1 MNFQFNEDDLEQV
14 ALEWLQSLG
23 YDYKKGNEI
32 SMTGLAPE
40 RKSDKDVVLHER
52 LEKALRKINSD
63 IHPRFIEKAIH
74 ELILEKSPNLLE
86 NNLTFHENLINGIEV
101 EDYDDEG
108 QSVVE
113 IVKIVDFEHPQNNDF
128 LTVNQF
134 TVVNGDY
141 TKRPDIVL
149 FINGLPI
156 VVIELKNSTNETV
169 GVEDGYHQL
178 ETYKMHIP
186 QLFTFNEV
194 LVTSD
199 GINTKAGSLTANY
212 DRFMTWR
219 SKDGETE
226 SSSSL
231 ASLDILIHGMLN
243 PETLLD
249 LIRYFVVFQDDGRG
263 HTSKILAAYHQ
274 YYAVNKAVDR
284 ALLASSGQGDGKG
297 GVIWH
302 TQGSGKSLTMVFF
315 SGKLIQKLNNPT
327 LVVVTDRNDLDNQ
340 LYSTF
345 VKSKGRSGKGLLR
358 QTPKQAETRKE
369 LKSLLSVES
378 GGIVFTTMQ
387 KFEPE
392 QNETIMAALTE
403 RKNVIVMA
411 DEAHRTQYGFNAKYD
426 DKGEGIK
433 YGYAKYL
440 RDALPNATFVGFTG
454 TPVASTDKNTQMVFG
469 NYIDVYDMTQAVAD
483 GSTVKIYYE
492 SRVIPLN
499 LPQSLDLDEAYNDI
513 TEDQEE
519 DVKQRLKS
527 KWSRIEAL
535 AGAKPRVE
543 ALAKDII
550 QHFETRQ
557 QAMKGKGMIVTMSRR
572 IAVDLYDEIIRLKPE
587 WHSDDDNKG
596 VIKVVMT
603 GSSSDPASF
612 QRHIGPKK
620 RRNVLEKRM
629 KDVNDELQLV
639 IVRDMWLTGFDVP
652 SMHTMYID
660 KPMKGHNLMQAIARV
675 NRVFKDKPGGLI
687 VDYVGIAES
696 LKEALKE
703 YTESDQAQTAIDTD
717 KAVELML
724 LKYDVIQDMLYNLD
738 YSKFNSEKKSERY
751 YTISDTMD
759 YVIGLGEDERQRF
772 IKTVTELGKAF
783 ALCATEPTAQELNDE
798 IAFFKAVKAGL
809 VKLLQPSK
817 EGKTR
822 KTPAEVEAE
831 INQLVSQSVVTEDV
845 IDIYQ
850 TLGLEQPDLSILS
863 DDFLKDVEGLKQKN
877 VAVELLNRLLKG
889 QVKSLMKMNATVSK
903 RFSEMLGNSINKYNN
918 RSIETSKVIEELI
931 QLAKDIKQEQQRG
944 NELGLNS
951 DEIAF
956 YDALASHETAKEAMG
971 DKELRA
977 IAHELTKT
985 VKENMGV
992 DWSKR
997 DSAKAKMRV
1006 AVRRLLKK
1014 YGYPPDLQKMA
1025 VEQVVEQAELM
1036 ASNQLK
1042 NKLKE
1047 HPSPLSEGCS
1057 IFIVISIVFILID
1070 NGK

>member
-32 SMTGLAPE
+32 GMAGLAPE

-63 IHPRFIEKAIH
+63 IHSRFIEKAIH
-74 ELILEKSPNLLE
+74 ELTLEKSPNLLE
-86 NNLTFHENLINGIEV
+86 NNLTFHENLINGIEI

-113 IVKIVDFEHPQNNDF
+113 IIKIVDFEHPQNNDF
-128 LTVNQF
+128 LAVNQF

-149 FINGLPI
+149 FINGLPL

-178 ETYKMHIP
+178 ETYKMRIP

-194 LVTSD
+194 LITSD

-219 SKDGETE
+219 SKDGQTE

-231 ASLDILIHGMLN
+231 ASLDVLIHGMLN

-249 LIRYFVVFQDDGRG
+249 LIRYFVLFQDDGKG
-263 HTSKILAAYHQ
+263 HISKILAAYHQ

-315 SGKLIQKLNNPT
+315 SGKLIQMLNNPT

-378 GGIVFTTMQ
+378 GGIIFTTMQ

-392 QNETIMAALTE
+392 QNETTMAALTE

-499 LPQSLDLDEAYNDI
+499 LPQNLDLDEAYNDI

-557 QAMKGKGMIVTMSRR
+557 RAMKGKGMIVTMSRR

-587 WHSDDDNKG
+587 WHSDDDDKG

-603 GSSSDPASF
+603 GSSSDPTSF

-738 YSKFNSEKKSERY
+738 YSKFNSDKKSERY

-809 VKLLQPSK
+809 VKLLQPPK

-845 IDIYQ
+845 IDVYQ

-863 DDFLKDVEGLKQKN
+863 DDFLKDIEGLKQKN

-889 QVKSLMKMNATVSK
+889 QVKSLMKTNATVSK
-903 RFSEMLGNSINKYNN
+903 RFSEMLGNSINKYNS

-944 NELGLNS
+944 KELGLNS

-956 YDALASHETAKEAMG
+956 YDSLVSHETAKKAME

-1036 ASNQLK
+1036 ASNQ
-1042 NKLKE
+1042 
-1047 HPSPLSEGCS
+1047 
-1057 IFIVISIVFILID
+1057 
-1070 NGK
+1070 

>member
-14 ALEWLQSLG
+14 ALEWLESLG

-32 SMTGLAPE
+32 NMAGLASE

-86 NNLTFHENLINGIEV
+86 NNLTFHENLINGIEI

-128 LTVNQF
+128 LAVNQL
-134 TVVNGDY
+134 TIVNGDY

-178 ETYKMHIP
+178 ETYKMRIP

-231 ASLDILIHGMLN
+231 ASLDVLIHGMLN

-249 LIRYFVVFQDDGRG
+249 LIRYFVLFQDDGKG
-263 HTSKILAAYHQ
+263 HISKILAAYHQ

-315 SGKLIQKLNNPT
+315 SGKLIQMLNNPT

-392 QNETIMAALTE
+392 QNETTMTTLTE

-411 DEAHRTQYGFNAKYD
+411 DEAHRTQYGFKAKYD

-499 LPQSLDLDEAYNDI
+499 LPQNLDLDEAYNDI

-587 WHSDDDNKG
+587 WHSDDDDKG

-738 YSKFNSEKKSERY
+738 YSKFNSDKKSERY
-751 YTISDTMD
+751 YTISNTMD

-845 IDIYQ
+845 IDVYQ

-889 QVKSLMKMNATVSK
+889 QVKSLMKTNATVSK
-903 RFSEMLGNSINKYNN
+903 RFSEMLGQSIKKYNN
-918 RSIETSKVIEELI
+918 RSIETSKIIEQLI
-931 QLAKDIKQEQQRG
+931 QLAKDLNEEHRRG

-956 YDALASHETAKEAMG
+956 YDALASHETAKEVMG
-971 DKELRA
+971 DKNLRA

-985 VKENMGV
+985 VKENMTV
-992 DWSKR
+992 DWNKKASSR
-997 DSAKAKMRV
+997 AKMRRSV
-1006 AVRRLLKK
+1006 KRLLKE
-1014 YGYPPDLQKMA
+1014 YGYPPDLEAMA
-1025 VEQVVEQAELM
+1025 INQVVEQAELM
-1036 ASNQLK
+1036 ASNQ
-1042 NKLKE
+1042 
-1047 HPSPLSEGCS
+1047 
-1057 IFIVISIVFILID
+1057 
-1070 NGK
+1070 

>member
-32 SMTGLAPE
+32 SVTGLTPE
-40 RKSDKDVVLHER
+40 RKSDKDVILHER
-52 LEKALRKINSD
+52 LEKALKKINSE

-74 ELILEKSPNLLE
+74 ELTLEKSPNLLE
-86 NNLTFHENLINGIEV
+86 NNLTFHENLINGIEI

-108 QSVVE
+108 QSIVE
-113 IVKIVDFEHPQNNDF
+113 IVKIVDFEHTQNNDF
-128 LTVNQF
+128 LAVNQF
-134 TVVNGDY
+134 TIVNGDY

-178 ETYKMHIP
+178 ETYKMRIP
-186 QLFTFNEV
+186 QLFTFNEI

-231 ASLDILIHGMLN
+231 ASLDVLIHGMLN
-243 PETLLD
+243 PNTLLD
-249 LIRYFVVFQDDGRG
+249 LIRYFVLFQDDGKG
-263 HTSKILAAYHQ
+263 HISKILAAYHQ

-315 SGKLIQKLNNPT
+315 SGKLIQMLNNPT

-387 KFEPE
+387 KFEPD
-392 QNETIMAALTE
+392 QNETTMAALTK

-499 LPQSLDLDEAYNDI
+499 LPQNLDLDRAYNDI

-587 WHSDDDNKG
+587 WHSDDDDKG

-620 RRNVLEKRM
+620 RRNLLEKRM

-772 IKTVTELGKAF
+772 IKTVIELGKAF

-822 KTPAEVEAE
+822 KTSADVEAE

-845 IDIYQ
+845 IDVYQ

-889 QVKSLMKMNATVSK
+889 QVKSLMKTNATVSK
-903 RFSEMLGNSINKYNN
+903 RFSEMLGNSINKYNS
-918 RSIETSKVIEELI
+918 RSIETSMVIEELI

-1036 ASNQLK
+1036 ASNQ
-1042 NKLKE
+1042 
-1047 HPSPLSEGCS
+1047 
-1057 IFIVISIVFILID
+1057 
-1070 NGK
+1070 

>member
-32 SMTGLAPE
+32 SVTGLTPE

-52 LEKALRKINSD
+52 LEKALKKINSE

-74 ELILEKSPNLLE
+74 ELTLEKSPNLLE
-86 NNLTFHENLINGIEV
+86 NNLTFHENLINGVEI

-108 QSVVE
+108 QSIVE

-128 LTVNQF
+128 LAVNQL

-178 ETYKMHIP
+178 ETYKMRIP

-231 ASLDILIHGMLN
+231 ASLDVLIHGMLN

-249 LIRYFVVFQDDGRG
+249 LIRYFVLFQDDGKG
-263 HTSKILAAYHQ
+263 HISKILAAYHQ

-284 ALLASSGQGDGKG
+284 ALLASSRQGDGKG

-315 SGKLIQKLNNPT
+315 SGKLIQMLNNPT

-392 QNETIMAALTE
+392 QNETTMAALTE

-499 LPQSLDLDEAYNDI
+499 LPQNLDLDEAYNDI

-587 WHSDDDNKG
+587 WHSDDDDKG

-620 RRNVLEKRM
+620 RRNLLEKRM

-751 YTISDTMD
+751 YAISDTMD

-822 KTPAEVEAE
+822 KTPAEVEAD

-845 IDIYQ
+845 IDVYQ

-889 QVKSLMKMNATVSK
+889 QVKSLMKTNATVSK
-903 RFSEMLGNSINKYNN
+903 RFSEMLGNSINKYNS

-944 NELGLNS
+944 KELGLNS

-1036 ASNQLK
+1036 ASNQ
-1042 NKLKE
+1042 
-1047 HPSPLSEGCS
+1047 
-1057 IFIVISIVFILID
+1057 
-1070 NGK
+1070 

>member
-32 SMTGLAPE
+32 SMTSLTPE

-74 ELILEKSPNLLE
+74 ELTLEKSPNLLE

-101 EDYDDEG
+101 EDYDNEG
-108 QSVVE
+108 QSIVE

-128 LTVNQF
+128 LAVNQL
-134 TVVNGDY
+134 TIVNGDY
-141 TKRPDIVL
+141 KKRPDIVL

-178 ETYKMHIP
+178 ETYKMRIP

-219 SKDGETE
+219 SKDGQTE
-226 SSSSL
+226 SSPGL
-231 ASLDILIHGMLN
+231 ASLDVLIHGMLN

-249 LIRYFVVFQDDGRG
+249 LIRYFVLFQDDGKE
-263 HTSKILAAYHQ
+263 HISKILAAYHQ

-315 SGKLIQKLNNPT
+315 SGKLIQMLNNPT

-392 QNETIMAALTE
+392 QNETTMAALTE

-587 WHSDDDNKG
+587 WHSDDDDKG

-603 GSSSDPASF
+603 GSSSDPTSF

-620 RRNVLEKRM
+620 RRNLLEKRM
-629 KDVNDELQLV
+629 KDVDDELQLV

-738 YSKFNSEKKSERY
+738 YSKFNSDKKSERY
-751 YTISDTMD
+751 YTISNTMD

-809 VKLLQPSK
+809 VKLLQPPK

-822 KTPAEVEAE
+822 KTPAEVEAD

-845 IDIYQ
+845 IDVYQ

-863 DDFLKDVEGLKQKN
+863 DDFLKEVEGLKQKN

-889 QVKSLMKMNATVSK
+889 QVKSLMKTNATVSK
-903 RFSEMLGNSINKYNN
+903 RFSEMLGNSINKYNS

-1036 ASNQLK
+1036 ANNQ
-1042 NKLKE
+1042 
-1047 HPSPLSEGCS
+1047 
-1057 IFIVISIVFILID
+1057 
-1070 NGK
+1070 

>member
-32 SMTGLAPE
+32 SMTSLTPE

-63 IHPRFIEKAIH
+63 IHPRFIEKALH
-74 ELILEKSPNLLE
+74 ELTLEKSPNLLE
-86 NNLTFHENLINGIEV
+86 NNLTFHENLINGIEI

-108 QSVVE
+108 QSIVE
-113 IVKIVDFEHPQNNDF
+113 IVKIIDFEYPQNNDF
-128 LTVNQF
+128 LAVNQL
-134 TVVNGDY
+134 TIVNGDY
-141 TKRPDIVL
+141 KKRPDIVL

-178 ETYKMHIP
+178 ETYKMRIP

-219 SKDGETE
+219 SKDGQTE
-226 SSSSL
+226 SSPGL
-231 ASLDILIHGMLN
+231 ASLDVLIHGMLN

-249 LIRYFVVFQDDGRG
+249 LIRYFVLFQDDGKE
-263 HTSKILAAYHQ
+263 HISKILAAYHQ

-315 SGKLIQKLNNPT
+315 SGKLIQMLNNPT

-392 QNETIMAALTE
+392 QNETTMAALTE

-587 WHSDDDNKG
+587 WHSDDDDKG

-603 GSSSDPASF
+603 GSSSDPTSF

-620 RRNVLEKRM
+620 RRNLLEKRM
-629 KDVNDELQLV
+629 KDVDDELQLV

-738 YSKFNSEKKSERY
+738 YSKFNSDKKSERY
-751 YTISDTMD
+751 YTISNTMD

-809 VKLLQPSK
+809 VKLLQPPK

-845 IDIYQ
+845 IDVYQ

-889 QVKSLMKMNATVSK
+889 QVKSLMKTNATVSK
-903 RFSEMLGNSINKYNN
+903 RFSEMLGNSINKYNS

-1036 ASNQLK
+1036 ANNQ
-1042 NKLKE
+1042 
-1047 HPSPLSEGCS
+1047 
-1057 IFIVISIVFILID
+1057 
-1070 NGK
+1070 

>member
-40 RKSDKDVVLHER
+40 RKSDKEVVLHER

-63 IHPRFIEKAIH
+63 IHPRFIEKAMH

-86 NNLTFHENLINGIEV
+86 NNLTFHENLINGIEI

-128 LTVNQF
+128 LAVNQF

-178 ETYKMHIP
+178 ETYKIRIP

-194 LVTSD
+194 LITSD
-199 GINTKAGSLTANY
+199 GINTKGGSLTANY

-231 ASLDILIHGMLN
+231 SSLDILIHGMLN

-249 LIRYFVVFQDDGRG
+249 LIRYFVLFQDDGKG
-263 HTSKILAAYHQ
+263 HISKILAAYHQ

-315 SGKLIQKLNNPT
+315 SGKLIQMLNNPT
-327 LVVVTDRNDLDNQ
+327 LVIVTDRNDLDNQ

-358 QTPKQAETRKE
+358 QTPKQAKTRKE

-469 NYIDVYDMTQAVAD
+469 NYVDVYDMTQAVAD

-587 WHSDDDNKG
+587 WHSDDDDKG

-603 GSSSDPASF
+603 GSSSDPTSF

-620 RRNVLEKRM
+620 RRSVLEKRM

-751 YTISDTMD
+751 YTISNTMD

-809 VKLLQPSK
+809 VKLLQPPK

-845 IDIYQ
+845 IDVYQ

-889 QVKSLMKMNATVSK
+889 QVKSLMKTNATVSK
-903 RFSEMLGNSINKYNN
+903 RFSEMLGNSINKYNS

-956 YDALASHETAKEAMG
+956 YDALVSHETAKKAME

-985 VKENMGV
+985 VKENMSV

-1036 ASNQLK
+1036 ASNQ
-1042 NKLKE
+1042 
-1047 HPSPLSEGCS
+1047 
-1057 IFIVISIVFILID
+1057 
-1070 NGK
+1070 

>member
-23 YDYKKGNEI
+23 YDYKKGSEI
-32 SMTGLAPE
+32 SVTGLAPE

-74 ELILEKSPNLLE
+74 ELTLEKSPNLLE

-101 EDYDDEG
+101 EDYDNEG
-108 QSVVE
+108 QSIVE

-128 LTVNQF
+128 LAVNQL
-134 TVVNGDY
+134 TIVNGDY

-156 VVIELKNSTNETV
+156 VVIELKNSTYETV

-178 ETYKMHIP
+178 ETYKMCIP

-219 SKDGETE
+219 SKDGQTE
-226 SSSSL
+226 SSPGL
-231 ASLDILIHGMLN
+231 ASLDVLIHGMLN

-249 LIRYFVVFQDDGRG
+249 LIRYFVLFQDDGKE
-263 HTSKILAAYHQ
+263 HISKILAAYHQ

-315 SGKLIQKLNNPT
+315 SGKLIQMLNNPT

-392 QNETIMAALTE
+392 QNETTMSALTE

-492 SRVIPLN
+492 SRIIPLN
-499 LPQSLDLDEAYNDI
+499 LPQNLDLDEAYNDI

-587 WHSDDDNKG
+587 WHSDDDDKG

-603 GSSSDPASF
+603 GSSSDPTSF

-620 RRNVLEKRM
+620 RRNLLEKRM

-738 YSKFNSEKKSERY
+738 YSKFNSNKKSERY
-751 YTISDTMD
+751 YTISNTMD

-783 ALCATEPTAQELNDE
+783 ALCATESTAQELNDE

-809 VKLLQPSK
+809 VKLLQPPK

-822 KTPAEVEAE
+822 KTPAEVEAD

-845 IDIYQ
+845 IDVYQ

-863 DDFLKDVEGLKQKN
+863 DDFLKEVEGLKQKN

-889 QVKSLMKMNATVSK
+889 QVKSLMKTNATVSK
-903 RFSEMLGNSINKYNN
+903 RFSEMLGNSINKYNS

-1036 ASNQLK
+1036 ASNK
-1042 NKLKE
+1042 
-1047 HPSPLSEGCS
+1047 
-1057 IFIVISIVFILID
+1057 
-1070 NGK
+1070 

>member
-14 ALEWLQSLG
+14 ALEWLQSLS
-23 YDYKKGNEI
+23 YDYKKGNEL

-40 RKSDKDVVLHER
+40 RKNDKDVVLHER
-52 LEKALRKINSD
+52 LEKALKKINSE

-74 ELILEKSPNLLE
+74 ELTLEKSPNLLE

-108 QSVVE
+108 QSIVE

-128 LTVNQF
+128 LAVNQL

-178 ETYKMHIP
+178 ETYKMRIP

-194 LVTSD
+194 LITSD

-231 ASLDILIHGMLN
+231 ASLDVLIHGMLN

-249 LIRYFVVFQDDGRG
+249 LIRYFVLFQDDSKG
-263 HTSKILAAYHQ
+263 HISKILAAYHQ

-315 SGKLIQKLNNPT
+315 SGKLIQMLNNPT

-392 QNETIMAALTE
+392 QNETTMAALTE

-411 DEAHRTQYGFNAKYD
+411 DEAHRTQYGFNAKYN

-499 LPQSLDLDEAYNDI
+499 LPQNLDLDEAYNDI

-535 AGAKPRVE
+535 AGAKPRIE

-587 WHSDDDNKG
+587 WHSDDDDKG

-603 GSSSDPASF
+603 GSSSDPTSF

-620 RRNVLEKRM
+620 RRNLLEKRM

-738 YSKFNSEKKSERY
+738 YSKFNSDKKSERY
-751 YTISDTMD
+751 YTISNTMD

-783 ALCATEPTAQELNDE
+783 ALCATESTAQELNNE

-809 VKLLQPSK
+809 VKLLQPPK

-845 IDIYQ
+845 IDVYQ

-889 QVKSLMKMNATVSK
+889 QVKSLMKTNATVSK
-903 RFSEMLGNSINKYNN
+903 RFSEMLGNSINKYNS

-944 NELGLNS
+944 KELGLNS

-956 YDALASHETAKEAMG
+956 YDALVSHETAKKAME

-977 IAHELTKT
+977 IAHELTKA

-1036 ASNQLK
+1036 ASNQ
-1042 NKLKE
+1042 
-1047 HPSPLSEGCS
+1047 
-1057 IFIVISIVFILID
+1057 
-1070 NGK
+1070 

>member
-23 YDYKKGNEI
+23 YDYKKGSEI
-32 SMTGLAPE
+32 SVTGLAPE

-74 ELILEKSPNLLE
+74 ELTLEKSPNLLE

-101 EDYDDEG
+101 EDYDNEG
-108 QSVVE
+108 QSIVE

-128 LTVNQF
+128 LAVNQL
-134 TVVNGDY
+134 TIVNGDY

-156 VVIELKNSTNETV
+156 VVIELKNSTYETV

-178 ETYKMHIP
+178 ETYKMCIP

-219 SKDGETE
+219 SKDGQTE
-226 SSSSL
+226 SSPGL
-231 ASLDILIHGMLN
+231 ASLDVLIHGMLN

-249 LIRYFVVFQDDGRG
+249 LIRYFVLFQDDGKE
-263 HTSKILAAYHQ
+263 HISKILAAYHQ

-315 SGKLIQKLNNPT
+315 SGKLIQMLNNPT

-392 QNETIMAALTE
+392 QNETTMAALTE

-499 LPQSLDLDEAYNDI
+499 LPQNLDLDEAYNDI

-572 IAVDLYDEIIRLKPE
+572 IAVDLYDEIVRLKPE
-587 WHSDDDNKG
+587 WHSDDDDKG

-603 GSSSDPASF
+603 GSSSDPTSF

-620 RRNVLEKRM
+620 RRNLLEKRM
-629 KDVNDELQLV
+629 KDMNDELQLV

-738 YSKFNSEKKSERY
+738 YSKFNSDKKSERY
-751 YTISDTMD
+751 YTISNTMD

-783 ALCATEPTAQELNDE
+783 ALCATESTAQELNDE

-809 VKLLQPSK
+809 VKLLQPPK

-822 KTPAEVEAE
+822 KTPAEVEAD

-845 IDIYQ
+845 IDVYQ

-863 DDFLKDVEGLKQKN
+863 DDFLKEVEGLKQKN

-889 QVKSLMKMNATVSK
+889 QVKSLMKTNATVSK
-903 RFSEMLGNSINKYNN
+903 RFSEMLGNSINKYNS

-1036 ASNQLK
+1036 ASNK
-1042 NKLKE
+1042 
-1047 HPSPLSEGCS
+1047 
-1057 IFIVISIVFILID
+1057 
-1070 NGK
+1070 

>member
-1 MNFQFNEDDLEQV
+1 
-14 ALEWLQSLG
+14 
-23 YDYKKGNEI
+23 
-32 SMTGLAPE
+32 
-40 RKSDKDVVLHER
+40 
-52 LEKALRKINSD
+52 
-63 IHPRFIEKAIH
+63 
-74 ELILEKSPNLLE
+74 
-86 NNLTFHENLINGIEV
+86 
-101 EDYDDEG
+101 
-108 QSVVE
+108 
-113 IVKIVDFEHPQNNDF
+113 
-128 LTVNQF
+128 
-134 TVVNGDY
+134 
-141 TKRPDIVL
+141 
-149 FINGLPI
+149 
-156 VVIELKNSTNETV
+156 
-169 GVEDGYHQL
+169 
-178 ETYKMHIP
+178 
-186 QLFTFNEV
+186 
-194 LVTSD
+194 
-199 GINTKAGSLTANY
+199 INTKAGSLTANY

-231 ASLDILIHGMLN
+231 ASLDVLIHGMLN
-243 PETLLD
+243 PNTLLD
-249 LIRYFVVFQDDGRG
+249 LIRYFVLFQDDGKG
-263 HTSKILAAYHQ
+263 HISKILAAYHQ

-315 SGKLIQKLNNPT
+315 SGKLIQMLNNPT

-392 QNETIMAALTE
+392 QNETTMATLTE

-426 DKGEGIK
+426 NKGEGIK

-499 LPQSLDLDEAYNDI
+499 LPQNLDLDEAYNDI

-587 WHSDDDNKG
+587 WHSDDDDKG

-620 RRNVLEKRM
+620 RRNLLEKRM

-703 YTESDQAQTAIDTD
+703 YTESDQTQTAIDTD

-822 KTPAEVEAE
+822 KTSAEVEAE

-845 IDIYQ
+845 IDVYQ

-889 QVKSLMKMNATVSK
+889 QVKSLMKTNATVSK
-903 RFSEMLGNSINKYNN
+903 RFSEMLEQSIKKYNN
-918 RSIETSKVIEELI
+918 RSIETSKIIEQLI
-931 QLAKDIKQEQQRG
+931 QLAKDLNEEHRRG

-956 YDALASHETAKEAMG
+956 YDALASHETAKEVMG
-971 DKELRA
+971 DKNLRA

-985 VKENMGV
+985 VKENMTV
-992 DWSKR
+992 DWNKKASSR
-997 DSAKAKMRV
+997 AKMRRSV
-1006 AVRRLLKK
+1006 KRLLKE
-1014 YGYPPDLQKMA
+1014 YGYPPDLETMA
-1025 VEQVVEQAELM
+1025 INQVVEQAELM
-1036 ASNQLK
+1036 ASNQ
-1042 NKLKE
+1042 
-1047 HPSPLSEGCS
+1047 
-1057 IFIVISIVFILID
+1057 
-1070 NGK
+1070 

>member
-32 SMTGLAPE
+32 GMTGLAPE

-74 ELILEKSPNLLE
+74 ELTLEKSPNLLE
-86 NNLTFHENLINGIEV
+86 NNLTFHENLINGIEI

-128 LTVNQF
+128 LAVNQL

-178 ETYKMHIP
+178 ETYKMRIP

-219 SKDGETE
+219 SKDGKTE

-231 ASLDILIHGMLN
+231 ASLDVLIHGMLN

-249 LIRYFVVFQDDGRG
+249 LIRYFVLFQDDGRG

-315 SGKLIQKLNNPT
+315 SGKLIQMLNNPT

-392 QNETIMAALTE
+392 QNETTMAALTE

-411 DEAHRTQYGFNAKYD
+411 DEAHRTQYGFNAKYN

-499 LPQSLDLDEAYNDI
+499 LPQNLDLDEAYNDI

-572 IAVDLYDEIIRLKPE
+572 IAVDLYDEIIHLKPE
-587 WHSDDDNKG
+587 WHSDDDDKG

-703 YTESDQAQTAIDTD
+703 YTESDQAQAAIDTD

-738 YSKFNSEKKSERY
+738 YSKFNSEKKTERY

-772 IKTVTELGKAF
+772 IKTITELGKAF

-809 VKLLQPSK
+809 VKLLQPPK
-817 EGKTR
+817 EGKIR

-845 IDIYQ
+845 IDVYQ

-889 QVKSLMKMNATVSK
+889 QVKSLMKTNATVSK
-903 RFSEMLGNSINKYNN
+903 RFSEMLGNSINKYNS

-956 YDALASHETAKEAMG
+956 YDALVSHETAKKAME

-1036 ASNQLK
+1036 ASNQ
-1042 NKLKE
+1042 
-1047 HPSPLSEGCS
+1047 
-1057 IFIVISIVFILID
+1057 
-1070 NGK
+1070 

>member
-23 YDYKKGNEI
+23 YDYKKGSEI
-32 SMTGLAPE
+32 SVTGLAPE

-63 IHPRFIEKAIH
+63 IHPRFIEKALH
-74 ELILEKSPNLLE
+74 ELTLEKSPNLLE
-86 NNLTFHENLINGIEV
+86 NNLTFHENLINGIEI

-108 QSVVE
+108 QSIVE
-113 IVKIVDFEHPQNNDF
+113 IVKIIDFEYPQNNDF
-128 LTVNQF
+128 LAVNQL
-134 TVVNGDY
+134 TIVNGDY

-156 VVIELKNSTNETV
+156 VVIELKNSTYETV

-178 ETYKMHIP
+178 ETYKMCIP

-219 SKDGETE
+219 SKDGQTE
-226 SSSSL
+226 SSPGL
-231 ASLDILIHGMLN
+231 ASLDVLIHGMLN

-249 LIRYFVVFQDDGRG
+249 LIRYFVLFQDDGKG
-263 HTSKILAAYHQ
+263 HISKILAAYHQ

-284 ALLASSGQGDGKG
+284 ALLASSEQGDGKG

-315 SGKLIQKLNNPT
+315 SGKLIQMLNNPT

-392 QNETIMAALTE
+392 QNETTMAALTE

-499 LPQSLDLDEAYNDI
+499 LPQNLDLDEAYNDI

-572 IAVDLYDEIIRLKPE
+572 IAVDLYDEIVRLKPE
-587 WHSDDDNKG
+587 WHSDDDDKG

-603 GSSSDPASF
+603 GSSSDPTSF

-620 RRNVLEKRM
+620 RRNLLEKRM

-738 YSKFNSEKKSERY
+738 YSKFNSDKKSERY
-751 YTISDTMD
+751 YTISNTMD

-783 ALCATEPTAQELNDE
+783 ALCATESTAQELNDE

-809 VKLLQPSK
+809 VKLLQPPK

-845 IDIYQ
+845 IDVYQ

-889 QVKSLMKMNATVSK
+889 QVKSLMKTNATVSK
-903 RFSEMLGNSINKYNN
+903 RFSEMLGNSINKYNS

-1036 ASNQLK
+1036 ASNK
-1042 NKLKE
+1042 
-1047 HPSPLSEGCS
+1047 
-1057 IFIVISIVFILID
+1057 
-1070 NGK
+1070 

>member
-1 MNFQFNEDDLEQV
+1 
-14 ALEWLQSLG
+14 
-23 YDYKKGNEI
+23 
-32 SMTGLAPE
+32 
-40 RKSDKDVVLHER
+40 
-52 LEKALRKINSD
+52 
-63 IHPRFIEKAIH
+63 
-74 ELILEKSPNLLE
+74 
-86 NNLTFHENLINGIEV
+86 
-101 EDYDDEG
+101 
-108 QSVVE
+108 
-113 IVKIVDFEHPQNNDF
+113 
-128 LTVNQF
+128 
-134 TVVNGDY
+134 
-141 TKRPDIVL
+141 
-149 FINGLPI
+149 
-156 VVIELKNSTNETV
+156 
-169 GVEDGYHQL
+169 
-178 ETYKMHIP
+178 
-186 QLFTFNEV
+186 
-194 LVTSD
+194 
-199 GINTKAGSLTANY
+199 
-212 DRFMTWR
+212 MTWR

-231 ASLDILIHGMLN
+231 ASLDVLIHGMLN
-243 PETLLD
+243 PNTLLD
-249 LIRYFVVFQDDGRG
+249 LIRYFVLFQDDGKG
-263 HTSKILAAYHQ
+263 HISKILAAYHQ

-315 SGKLIQKLNNPT
+315 SGKLIQMLNNPT

-392 QNETIMAALTE
+392 QNETTMATLTE

-426 DKGEGIK
+426 NKGEGIK

-499 LPQSLDLDEAYNDI
+499 LPQNLDLDEAYNDI

-587 WHSDDDNKG
+587 WHSDDDDKG

-620 RRNVLEKRM
+620 RRNLLEKRM

-703 YTESDQAQTAIDTD
+703 YTESDQTQTAIDTD

-822 KTPAEVEAE
+822 KTSAEVEAE

-845 IDIYQ
+845 IDVYQ

-889 QVKSLMKMNATVSK
+889 QVKSLMKTNATVSK
-903 RFSEMLGNSINKYNN
+903 RFSEMLEQSIKKYNN
-918 RSIETSKVIEELI
+918 RSIETSKIIEQLI
-931 QLAKDIKQEQQRG
+931 QLAKDLNEEHRRG

-956 YDALASHETAKEAMG
+956 YDALASHETAKEVMG
-971 DKELRA
+971 DKNLRA

-985 VKENMGV
+985 VKENMTV
-992 DWSKR
+992 DWNKKASSR
-997 DSAKAKMRV
+997 AKMRRSV
-1006 AVRRLLKK
+1006 KRLLKE
-1014 YGYPPDLQKMA
+1014 YGYPPDLETMA
-1025 VEQVVEQAELM
+1025 INQVVEQAELM
-1036 ASNQLK
+1036 ASNQ
-1042 NKLKE
+1042 
-1047 HPSPLSEGCS
+1047 
-1057 IFIVISIVFILID
+1057 
-1070 NGK
+1070 

>member
-1 MNFQFNEDDLEQV
+1 MGFQFSEDDLEQV
-14 ALEWLQSLG
+14 ALEWLQLLG

-32 SMTGLAPE
+32 SMTGLTPE

-74 ELILEKSPNLLE
+74 ELTLEKSPNLLE
-86 NNLTFHENLINGIEV
+86 NNLTFHENLINGIEI

-128 LTVNQF
+128 LAVNQF

-178 ETYKMHIP
+178 ETYKMRIP

-231 ASLDILIHGMLN
+231 ASLDVLIHGMLN

-249 LIRYFVVFQDDGRG
+249 LIRYFVLFQDDGKG
-263 HTSKILAAYHQ
+263 HISKILAAYHQ

-284 ALLASSGQGDGKG
+284 ALLASSGHGDGKG

-315 SGKLIQKLNNPT
+315 SGKLIQMLNNPT

-392 QNETIMAALTE
+392 QNETTMAALTE

-499 LPQSLDLDEAYNDI
+499 LPQNLDLDEAYNDI

-572 IAVDLYDEIIRLKPE
+572 IAVDLYDEIIRQKPE
-587 WHSDDDNKG
+587 WHSDDDDKG

-620 RRNVLEKRM
+620 RRNLLEKRM

-724 LKYDVIQDMLYNLD
+724 LKYDVIQDMLYNLN

-751 YTISDTMD
+751 YAISDTMD

-809 VKLLQPSK
+809 VKLLQPPK

-845 IDIYQ
+845 IDVYQ

-877 VAVELLNRLLKG
+877 VAVELLIRLLKG
-889 QVKSLMKMNATVSK
+889 QVKSLMKTNATVSK
-903 RFSEMLGNSINKYNN
+903 RFSEMLGNSINKYNS

-1036 ASNQLK
+1036 ASNQ
-1042 NKLKE
+1042 
-1047 HPSPLSEGCS
+1047 
-1057 IFIVISIVFILID
+1057 
-1070 NGK
+1070 

>member
-23 YDYKKGNEI
+23 YDYKKGNEMSI
-32 SMTGLAPE
+32 TGLTPE
-40 RKSDKDVVLHER
+40 RRSDKDVVLHER
-52 LEKALRKINSD
+52 LEKSLKNINSD
-63 IHPRFIEKAIH
+63 VHPRFIEKAIH
-74 ELILEKSPNLLE
+74 ELTLEKSPNLLE
-86 NNLTFHENLINGIEV
+86 NNLTFHENLINGIEI

-128 LTVNQF
+128 LAVNQL

-178 ETYKMHIP
+178 ETYKMRIP

-194 LVTSD
+194 LITSD

-231 ASLDILIHGMLN
+231 ASLDVLIHGMLN

-249 LIRYFVVFQDDGRG
+249 LIRYFVLFQDDGKG
-263 HTSKILAAYHQ
+263 HISKILAAYHQ

-315 SGKLIQKLNNPT
+315 SGKLIQMLNNPT

-369 LKSLLSVES
+369 LRSLLSVES

-392 QNETIMAALTE
+392 QNETTMAALTE

-411 DEAHRTQYGFNAKYD
+411 DEAHRTQYGFNAKYN

-499 LPQSLDLDEAYNDI
+499 LPQNLDLDEAYNDI

-535 AGAKPRVE
+535 AGAKPRIE

-572 IAVDLYDEIIRLKPE
+572 IAVDLYDEIVRLKPE
-587 WHSDDDNKG
+587 WHSDDDDKG

-603 GSSSDPASF
+603 GSSSDPTSF

-751 YTISDTMD
+751 YTISNTMD

-809 VKLLQPSK
+809 VKLLQPPK

-845 IDIYQ
+845 IDVYQ

-889 QVKSLMKMNATVSK
+889 QVKSLMKTNATVSK
-903 RFSEMLGNSINKYNN
+903 RFSEMLGNSINKYNS

-956 YDALASHETAKEAMG
+956 YDALASHETAKEAME

-1036 ASNQLK
+1036 ASNQ
-1042 NKLKE
+1042 
-1047 HPSPLSEGCS
+1047 
-1057 IFIVISIVFILID
+1057 
-1070 NGK
+1070 

>member
-32 SMTGLAPE
+32 SLTGLTPE

-74 ELILEKSPNLLE
+74 ELTLEKSPNLLE
-86 NNLTFHENLINGIEV
+86 NNLTFHENLINGIEI

-108 QSVVE
+108 QSIVE

-128 LTVNQF
+128 LAVNQL

-178 ETYKMHIP
+178 ETYKMRIP

-226 SSSSL
+226 SPSSL
-231 ASLDILIHGMLN
+231 ASLDVLIHGMLN
-243 PETLLD
+243 SETLLD
-249 LIRYFVVFQDDGRG
+249 LIRYFVLFQDDGKG
-263 HTSKILAAYHQ
+263 HISKILAAYHQ

-315 SGKLIQKLNNPT
+315 SGKLIQMLNNPT

-392 QNETIMAALTE
+392 QNETTMAALTE

-411 DEAHRTQYGFNAKYD
+411 DEAHRTQYGFKAKYD

-499 LPQSLDLDEAYNDI
+499 LPQNLDLDEAYNDI

-587 WHSDDDNKG
+587 WHSDDDDKG
-596 VIKVVMT
+596 AVKVVMT

-845 IDIYQ
+845 IDVYQ

-877 VAVELLNRLLKG
+877 VVVELLNRLLKG
-889 QVKSLMKMNATVSK
+889 QVKSLMKTNATVSK
-903 RFSEMLGNSINKYNN
+903 RFSEMLGNSINKYNS

-956 YDALASHETAKEAMG
+956 YDALVSHETAKKAME

-1036 ASNQLK
+1036 ASNQ
-1042 NKLKE
+1042 
-1047 HPSPLSEGCS
+1047 
-1057 IFIVISIVFILID
+1057 
-1070 NGK
+1070 

>member
-1 MNFQFNEDDLEQV
+1 MGFQFSEDDLEQV
-14 ALEWLQSLG
+14 ALEWLQLLG

-32 SMTGLAPE
+32 SMTGLTPE

-74 ELILEKSPNLLE
+74 ELTLEKSPNLLE
-86 NNLTFHENLINGIEV
+86 NNLTFHENLINGIEI

-128 LTVNQF
+128 LAVNQF

-178 ETYKMHIP
+178 ETYKMRIP

-231 ASLDILIHGMLN
+231 ASLDVLIHGMLN

-249 LIRYFVVFQDDGRG
+249 LIRYFVLFQDDGKG
-263 HTSKILAAYHQ
+263 HISKILAAYHQ

-284 ALLASSGQGDGKG
+284 ALLASSGHGDGKG

-315 SGKLIQKLNNPT
+315 SGKLIQMLNNPT

-392 QNETIMAALTE
+392 QNETTMAALTE

-499 LPQSLDLDEAYNDI
+499 LPQNLDLDEAYNDI

-572 IAVDLYDEIIRLKPE
+572 IAVDLYDEIIRQKPE
-587 WHSDDDNKG
+587 WHSDDDDKG

-620 RRNVLEKRM
+620 RRNLLEKRM

-724 LKYDVIQDMLYNLD
+724 LKYDVIQDMLYNLN

-751 YTISDTMD
+751 YAISDTMD

-809 VKLLQPSK
+809 VKLLQPPK

-845 IDIYQ
+845 IDVYQ

-889 QVKSLMKMNATVSK
+889 QVKSLMKTNATVSK
-903 RFSEMLGNSINKYNN
+903 RFSEMLGNSINKYNS

-1036 ASNQLK
+1036 ASNQ
-1042 NKLKE
+1042 
-1047 HPSPLSEGCS
+1047 
-1057 IFIVISIVFILID
+1057 
-1070 NGK
+1070 

>member
-14 ALEWLQSLG
+14 ALEWLESLG

-32 SMTGLAPE
+32 SMAGLAPE

-52 LEKALRKINSD
+52 LEKGLKNINPD
-63 IHPRFIEKAIH
+63 VHPNFIEKAIH
-74 ELILEKSPNLLE
+74 ELTLEKSPNLLE
-86 NNLTFHENLINGIEV
+86 NNLTFHENLINGIEI

-108 QSVVE
+108 QSIVE
-113 IVKIVDFEHPQNNDF
+113 IVKIVDFEYPQNNDF
-128 LTVNQF
+128 LAVNQF

-149 FINGLPI
+149 FVNGLPI

-169 GVEDGYHQL
+169 GIEDGYHQL
-178 ETYKMHIP
+178 ETYKIRIP

-194 LVTSD
+194 LITSD

-219 SKDGETE
+219 SKDGQTE

-231 ASLDILIHGMLN
+231 ASLDVLIHGMLN

-249 LIRYFVVFQDDGRG
+249 LIRYFFLFQDDGKG
-263 HTSKILAAYHQ
+263 HISKILAAYHQ

-315 SGKLIQKLNNPT
+315 SGKLIQMLNNPT

-392 QNETIMAALTE
+392 QNETTMAALTE

-499 LPQSLDLDEAYNDI
+499 LPQNLDLDEAYNDI

-587 WHSDDDNKG
+587 WHSDDDDKG

-652 SMHTMYID
+652 FMHTMYID

-751 YTISDTMD
+751 YTISNTMD

-822 KTPAEVEAE
+822 KTSAEVEAE

-845 IDIYQ
+845 IDVYQ

-903 RFSEMLGNSINKYNN
+903 RFSEMLGNSINKYNS

-956 YDALASHETAKEAMG
+956 YDALVSHETAKKAME

-1036 ASNQLK
+1036 ASNQ
-1042 NKLKE
+1042 
-1047 HPSPLSEGCS
+1047 
-1057 IFIVISIVFILID
+1057 
-1070 NGK
+1070 

>member
-23 YDYKKGNEI
+23 YDYKKGSEI
-32 SMTGLAPE
+32 SVTGLAPE

-74 ELILEKSPNLLE
+74 ELTLEKSPNLLE

-101 EDYDDEG
+101 EDYDNEG
-108 QSVVE
+108 QSIVE

-128 LTVNQF
+128 LAVNQL
-134 TVVNGDY
+134 TIVNGDY

-156 VVIELKNSTNETV
+156 VVIELKNSTYETV

-178 ETYKMHIP
+178 ETYKMCIP

-219 SKDGETE
+219 SKDGQTE
-226 SSSSL
+226 SSPGL
-231 ASLDILIHGMLN
+231 ASLDVLIHGMLN

-249 LIRYFVVFQDDGRG
+249 LIRYFVLFQDDGKE
-263 HTSKILAAYHQ
+263 HISKILAAYHQ

-315 SGKLIQKLNNPT
+315 SGKLIQMLNNPT

-392 QNETIMAALTE
+392 QNETTMAALTE

-469 NYIDVYDMTQAVAD
+469 NYIDVYDMTQSVAD

-499 LPQSLDLDEAYNDI
+499 LPQNLDLDEAYNDI

-572 IAVDLYDEIIRLKPE
+572 IAVDLYDEIVRLKPE
-587 WHSDDDNKG
+587 WHSDDDDKG

-603 GSSSDPASF
+603 GSSSDPTSF

-620 RRNVLEKRM
+620 RRNLLEKRM

-738 YSKFNSEKKSERY
+738 YSKFNSDKKSERY
-751 YTISDTMD
+751 YTISNTMD

-783 ALCATEPTAQELNDE
+783 ALCATESTAQELNDE

-809 VKLLQPSK
+809 VKLLQPPK

-822 KTPAEVEAE
+822 KTPAEVEAD

-845 IDIYQ
+845 IDVYQ

-863 DDFLKDVEGLKQKN
+863 DDFLKEVEGLKQKN

-889 QVKSLMKMNATVSK
+889 QVKSLMKTNATVSK
-903 RFSEMLGNSINKYNN
+903 RFSEMLGNSINKYNS

-1036 ASNQLK
+1036 ASNK
-1042 NKLKE
+1042 
-1047 HPSPLSEGCS
+1047 
-1057 IFIVISIVFILID
+1057 
-1070 NGK
+1070 

>member
-889 QVKSLMKMNATVSK
+889 QVKSLMKTNATVSK

-1036 ASNQLK
+1036 ASNQ
-1042 NKLKE
+1042 
-1047 HPSPLSEGCS
+1047 
-1057 IFIVISIVFILID
+1057 
-1070 NGK
+1070 

>member
-14 ALEWLQSLG
+14 ALEWLESLG

-32 SMTGLAPE
+32 GMAGLAPE

-74 ELILEKSPNLLE
+74 ELTLEKSPNLLE
-86 NNLTFHENLINGIEV
+86 NNLTFHENLINGIEI

-113 IVKIVDFEHPQNNDF
+113 IIKIVDFKHPQNNDF
-128 LTVNQF
+128 LAVNQF

-178 ETYKMHIP
+178 ETYKMRVP

-194 LVTSD
+194 LITSD

-226 SSSSL
+226 SPSSL
-231 ASLDILIHGMLN
+231 ASLDVLIHGMLN

-249 LIRYFVVFQDDGRG
+249 LIRYFVVFQDDGKG
-263 HTSKILAAYHQ
+263 HISKILAAYHQ

-315 SGKLIQKLNNPT
+315 SGKLIQMLNNPT

-392 QNETIMAALTE
+392 QNETTMAALTE

-426 DKGEGIK
+426 DKGKGIK

-499 LPQSLDLDEAYNDI
+499 LPQNLNLDEAYNDI

-572 IAVDLYDEIIRLKPE
+572 IAVDLYDEIIHLKPE
-587 WHSDDDNKG
+587 WHSDDDDKG

-620 RRNVLEKRM
+620 RRNLLEKRM

-738 YSKFNSEKKSERY
+738 YSKFNSDKKSERY
-751 YTISDTMD
+751 YTISNTMD

-772 IKTVTELGKAF
+772 IKTVTELGKVF

-809 VKLLQPSK
+809 IKLLQPSK

-822 KTPAEVEAE
+822 KTSAEVEAE

-845 IDIYQ
+845 IDVYQ

-889 QVKSLMKMNATVSK
+889 QVNSLMKTNVTVSK
-903 RFSEMLGNSINKYNN
+903 RFSEMLGNSINKYNS

-931 QLAKDIKQEQQRG
+931 QLAKDIKQEQQQG

-1036 ASNQLK
+1036 ASNQ
-1042 NKLKE
+1042 
-1047 HPSPLSEGCS
+1047 
-1057 IFIVISIVFILID
+1057 
-1070 NGK
+1070 

>member
-32 SMTGLAPE
+32 SVTGLTPE
-40 RKSDKDVVLHER
+40 RKSDKDVILHER
-52 LEKALRKINSD
+52 LEKALKKINSE

-74 ELILEKSPNLLE
+74 ELTLEKSPNLLE
-86 NNLTFHENLINGIEV
+86 NNLTFHENLINGIEI

-108 QSVVE
+108 QSIVE
-113 IVKIVDFEHPQNNDF
+113 IVKIVDFEHTQNNDF
-128 LTVNQF
+128 LAVNQF
-134 TVVNGDY
+134 TIVNGDY

-178 ETYKMHIP
+178 ETYKMRIP
-186 QLFTFNEV
+186 QLFTFNEI

-231 ASLDILIHGMLN
+231 ASLDVLIHGMLN
-243 PETLLD
+243 PNTLLD
-249 LIRYFVVFQDDGRG
+249 LIRYFVLFQDDGKG
-263 HTSKILAAYHQ
+263 HISKILAAYHQ

-315 SGKLIQKLNNPT
+315 SGKLIQMLNNPT

-387 KFEPE
+387 KFEPD
-392 QNETIMAALTE
+392 QNETTMAALTK

-499 LPQSLDLDEAYNDI
+499 LPQNLDLDRAYNDI

-587 WHSDDDNKG
+587 WHSDDDDKG

-603 GSSSDPASF
+603 GSSSDPTSF

-620 RRNVLEKRM
+620 RRNLLEKRM

-751 YTISDTMD
+751 YAISNTMD
-759 YVIGLGEDERQRF
+759 YVIGLGEEERQRF

-809 VKLLQPSK
+809 VKLLQPPK

-845 IDIYQ
+845 IDVYQ

-889 QVKSLMKMNATVSK
+889 QVKSLMKTNATVSK
-903 RFSEMLGNSINKYNN
+903 RFSEMLGNSINKYNS

-1036 ASNQLK
+1036 ASNQ
-1042 NKLKE
+1042 
-1047 HPSPLSEGCS
+1047 
-1057 IFIVISIVFILID
+1057 
-1070 NGK
+1070 

>member
-32 SMTGLAPE
+32 SMTGLTPE

-74 ELILEKSPNLLE
+74 ELTLEKSPNLLE

-101 EDYDDEG
+101 EDYDNEG
-108 QSVVE
+108 QSIVK

-128 LTVNQF
+128 LAVNQF

-178 ETYKMHIP
+178 ETYKMRIP

-226 SSSSL
+226 SSSNL
-231 ASLDILIHGMLN
+231 ASLDVLIHGMLN

-249 LIRYFVVFQDDGRG
+249 LIRYFVLFQDDDKG
-263 HTSKILAAYHQ
+263 HSSKILAAYHQ

-284 ALLASSGQGDGKG
+284 VLLASSGQGDGKG

-302 TQGSGKSLTMVFF
+302 TQGSDKSLTMVFF
-315 SGKLIQKLNNPT
+315 SGKLIQMLNNPT

-392 QNETIMAALTE
+392 QNETTMAALTE

-499 LPQSLDLDEAYNDI
+499 LPQNLDLDEAYNDI

-572 IAVDLYDEIIRLKPE
+572 IAVDLYDEIVRLKPE
-587 WHSDDDNKG
+587 WHSDDDDKG

-603 GSSSDPASF
+603 GSSSDPTSF

-620 RRNVLEKRM
+620 RRNLLEKRM

-738 YSKFNSEKKSERY
+738 YSKFNSDKKSERY
-751 YTISDTMD
+751 YTISNTMD

-783 ALCATEPTAQELNDE
+783 ALCATESTAQELNDE

-809 VKLLQPSK
+809 VKLLQPPK

-845 IDIYQ
+845 IDVYQ

-863 DDFLKDVEGLKQKN
+863 DEFLKDVEGLKQKN

-889 QVKSLMKMNATVSK
+889 QVKSLMKTNATVSK
-903 RFSEMLGNSINKYNN
+903 RFSEMLGNSINQYNS
-918 RSIETSKVIEELI
+918 RSIEASKVIEELI

-944 NELGLNS
+944 SELGLNS

-1036 ASNQLK
+1036 ASNQ
-1042 NKLKE
+1042 
-1047 HPSPLSEGCS
+1047 
-1057 IFIVISIVFILID
+1057 
-1070 NGK
+1070 

>member
-1 MNFQFNEDDLEQV
+1 MNFQFSEDDLEQV
-14 ALEWLQSLG
+14 ALEWLQSLD
-23 YDYKKGNEI
+23 YDYKKGNEL

-52 LEKALRKINSD
+52 LEKALKNINSD
-63 IHPRFIEKAIH
+63 IHPHFIEKAIH
-74 ELILEKSPNLLE
+74 ELTLEKSPNLLE
-86 NNLTFHENLINGIEV
+86 NNLTFHENLINGIEI

-108 QSVVE
+108 QSIVE

-128 LTVNQF
+128 LAVNQL

-178 ETYKMHIP
+178 ETYKMRIP

-194 LVTSD
+194 LITSD

-231 ASLDILIHGMLN
+231 ASLDVLIHGMLN

-249 LIRYFVVFQDDGRG
+249 LIRYFVLFQDNGKG
-263 HTSKILAAYHQ
+263 HISKILAAYHQ

-315 SGKLIQKLNNPT
+315 SGKLIQMLNNPT

-392 QNETIMAALTE
+392 QNETTMTSLTE

-426 DKGEGIK
+426 DKGKGIK

-499 LPQSLDLDEAYNDI
+499 LPQNLDLDEAYNDI

-587 WHSDDDNKG
+587 WHSDDDDKG

-620 RRNVLEKRM
+620 RRNLLEKRM

-845 IDIYQ
+845 IDVYQ

-889 QVKSLMKMNATVSK
+889 QVKSLMKTNATVSK
-903 RFSEMLGNSINKYNN
+903 RFSEMLGNSINKYNS

-944 NELGLNS
+944 NKLGLNS

-956 YDALASHETAKEAMG
+956 YDALVSHETAKKAME

-1036 ASNQLK
+1036 ASNQ
-1042 NKLKE
+1042 
-1047 HPSPLSEGCS
+1047 
-1057 IFIVISIVFILID
+1057 
-1070 NGK
+1070 

>member
-1 MNFQFNEDDLEQV
+1 
-14 ALEWLQSLG
+14 
-23 YDYKKGNEI
+23 
-32 SMTGLAPE
+32 
-40 RKSDKDVVLHER
+40 
-52 LEKALRKINSD
+52 
-63 IHPRFIEKAIH
+63 
-74 ELILEKSPNLLE
+74 
-86 NNLTFHENLINGIEV
+86 V
-101 EDYDDEG
+101 EDYDNEG
-108 QSVVE
+108 QSIVE

-128 LTVNQF
+128 LAVNQL
-134 TVVNGDY
+134 TIVNGDY

-156 VVIELKNSTNETV
+156 VVIELKNSTYETV

-178 ETYKMHIP
+178 ETYKMCIP

-219 SKDGETE
+219 SKDGQTE
-226 SSSSL
+226 SSPGL
-231 ASLDILIHGMLN
+231 ASLDVLIHGMLN

-249 LIRYFVVFQDDGRG
+249 LIRYFVLFQDDGKE
-263 HTSKILAAYHQ
+263 HISKILAAYHQ

-315 SGKLIQKLNNPT
+315 SGKLIQMLNNPT

-392 QNETIMAALTE
+392 QNETTMAALTE

-469 NYIDVYDMTQAVAD
+469 NYIDVNDMTQAVAD

-499 LPQSLDLDEAYNDI
+499 LPQNLDLDEAYNDI

-572 IAVDLYDEIIRLKPE
+572 IAVDLYDEIVRLKPE
-587 WHSDDDNKG
+587 WHSDDDDKG

-603 GSSSDPASF
+603 GSSSDPTSF

-620 RRNVLEKRM
+620 RRNLLEKRM

-738 YSKFNSEKKSERY
+738 YSKFNSDKKSERY
-751 YTISDTMD
+751 YTISNTMD

-783 ALCATEPTAQELNDE
+783 ALCATESTAQELNDE

-809 VKLLQPSK
+809 VKLLQPPK

-822 KTPAEVEAE
+822 KTPAEVEAD

-845 IDIYQ
+845 IDVYQ

-863 DDFLKDVEGLKQKN
+863 DDFLKEVEGLKQKN

-889 QVKSLMKMNATVSK
+889 QVKSLMKTNATVSK
-903 RFSEMLGNSINKYNN
+903 RFSEMLGNSINKYNS

-956 YDALASHETAKEAMG
+956 YDALASHE
-971 DKELRA
+971 
-977 IAHELTKT
+977 
-985 VKENMGV
+985 
-992 DWSKR
+992 
-997 DSAKAKMRV
+997 
-1006 AVRRLLKK
+1006 
-1014 YGYPPDLQKMA
+1014 
-1025 VEQVVEQAELM
+1025 
-1036 ASNQLK
+1036 
-1042 NKLKE
+1042 
-1047 HPSPLSEGCS
+1047 
-1057 IFIVISIVFILID
+1057 
-1070 NGK
+1070 

>member
-32 SMTGLAPE
+32 SMTGLTPE

-74 ELILEKSPNLLE
+74 ELTLEKSPNLLE
-86 NNLTFHENLINGIEV
+86 NNLTFHENLINGIEI

-113 IVKIVDFEHPQNNDF
+113 IVKIVDFEYPQNNDF
-128 LTVNQF
+128 LAVNQF

-156 VVIELKNSTNETV
+156 VVIELKNSTYETV

-178 ETYKMHIP
+178 ETYKMCIP

-219 SKDGETE
+219 SKDGQTE
-226 SSSSL
+226 SSPGL
-231 ASLDILIHGMLN
+231 ASLDVLIHGMLN

-249 LIRYFVVFQDDGRG
+249 LIRYFVLFQDDGKE
-263 HTSKILAAYHQ
+263 HISKILAAYHQ

-315 SGKLIQKLNNPT
+315 SGKLIQMLNNPT

-392 QNETIMAALTE
+392 QNETTMAALTE

-499 LPQSLDLDEAYNDI
+499 LPQNLDLDEAYNDI

-572 IAVDLYDEIIRLKPE
+572 IAVDLYDEIVRLKPE
-587 WHSDDDNKG
+587 WHSDDDDKG

-603 GSSSDPASF
+603 GSSSDPTSF

-620 RRNVLEKRM
+620 RRNLLEKRM

-751 YTISDTMD
+751 YAISDTMD

-809 VKLLQPSK
+809 VKLLQPPK

-845 IDIYQ
+845 IDVYQ

-889 QVKSLMKMNATVSK
+889 QVKSLMKTNATVSK
-903 RFSEMLGNSINKYNN
+903 RFSEMLGNSINKYNS

-1036 ASNQLK
+1036 ASNQ
-1042 NKLKE
+1042 
-1047 HPSPLSEGCS
+1047 
-1057 IFIVISIVFILID
+1057 
-1070 NGK
+1070 

>member
-14 ALEWLQSLG
+14 ALEWLKSLG

-32 SMTGLAPE
+32 STAGLAPE

-74 ELILEKSPNLLE
+74 ELTLEKSPNLLE
-86 NNLTFHENLINGIEV
+86 NNLTFHENLINGIEI

-108 QSVVE
+108 QSIVE

-128 LTVNQF
+128 LAVNQL

-178 ETYKMHIP
+178 ETYKMRIP

-194 LVTSD
+194 LITSD

-231 ASLDILIHGMLN
+231 ASLDVLIHGMLN

-249 LIRYFVVFQDDGRG
+249 LIRYFVLFQDDGKG
-263 HTSKILAAYHQ
+263 HISKILAAYHQ

-315 SGKLIQKLNNPT
+315 SGKLIQMLNNPT

-392 QNETIMAALTE
+392 QNETTMAALTE

-499 LPQSLDLDEAYNDI
+499 LPQNLDLDEAYNNI

-527 KWSRIEAL
+527 KWSRVEAL
-535 AGAKPRVE
+535 AGAKPRIE

-587 WHSDDDNKG
+587 WHSDDDDKG

-620 RRNVLEKRM
+620 RRNLLEKRM

-738 YSKFNSEKKSERY
+738 YSKFNSDKKSERY
-751 YTISDTMD
+751 YTISNTMD

-783 ALCATEPTAQELNDE
+783 ALCATEHTAQELNDE

-809 VKLLQPSK
+809 VKLLQPPK

-845 IDIYQ
+845 IDVYQ

-889 QVKSLMKMNATVSK
+889 QVKSLMKTNATVSK
-903 RFSEMLGNSINKYNN
+903 RFSEMLGNSINKYNS

-956 YDALASHETAKEAMG
+956 YDALVSHETAKKAME

-997 DSAKAKMRV
+997 DSAKAKMHV

-1025 VEQVVEQAELM
+1025 VGQVVEQAELM
-1036 ASNQLK
+1036 ASNQ
-1042 NKLKE
+1042 
-1047 HPSPLSEGCS
+1047 
-1057 IFIVISIVFILID
+1057 
-1070 NGK
+1070 

>member
-14 ALEWLQSLG
+14 VLERLQSLG

-52 LEKALRKINSD
+52 LEKALKKINSD

-74 ELILEKSPNLLE
+74 ELILEKSPSLLE
-86 NNLTFHENLINGIEV
+86 NNLTFHENLINGIEI
-101 EDYDDEG
+101 EDYDDEE

-128 LTVNQF
+128 LAVNQF

-156 VVIELKNSTNETV
+156 VVIELKNSTNESV

-178 ETYKMHIP
+178 ETYKMRIP

-231 ASLDILIHGMLN
+231 ASLDVLIHGMLN

-249 LIRYFVVFQDDGRG
+249 LIRYFILFQDDGKG
-263 HTSKILAAYHQ
+263 HISKILAAYHQ

-315 SGKLIQKLNNPT
+315 SGKLIQMLNNPT

-392 QNETIMAALTE
+392 QNETTMAALTE

-426 DKGEGIK
+426 DKGKGIK

-499 LPQSLDLDEAYNDI
+499 LPQNLDLDEAYNDI

-587 WHSDDDNKG
+587 WHSDDDDKG
-596 VIKVVMT
+596 IIKVVMT

-620 RRNVLEKRM
+620 RRNLLEKRM

-845 IDIYQ
+845 IDVYQ

-889 QVKSLMKMNATVSK
+889 QVKSLMKTNATVSK
-903 RFSEMLGNSINKYNN
+903 RFSEMLGNSINKYNS

-944 NELGLNS
+944 NKLGLNS

-956 YDALASHETAKEAMG
+956 YDALVSHETAKKAME

-1036 ASNQLK
+1036 ASNQ
-1042 NKLKE
+1042 
-1047 HPSPLSEGCS
+1047 
-1057 IFIVISIVFILID
+1057 
-1070 NGK
+1070 